1 MTPCKNLNSLR
12 NKKKKR
18 RKGKKCPGL
27 SIKNE
32 INVIMVSII
41 ILWRIYVTNLEGKV
55 KKLKKKKIHWMDK
68 YLGKNETKKKGKFS
82 NFVKKIKFG

>member
-55 KKLKKKKIHWMDK
+55 KKLKKKKFTGWISIWERMRP
-68 YLGKNETKKKGKFS
+68 KKKG
-82 NFVKKIKFG
+82 NFQIL